1 LASGSIRIHDPELQ
15 KRVFKIVGFKAEDA
29 EKKFGFLTEAFK
41 YGAPPHGGIAPGLD
55 RLVMLMAGETS
66 IKEVIAFPK
75 NSFAVSPMDDCP
87 SEVDQKQLDE
97 LHLSIRYPE
106 K

>member
-1 LASGSIRIHDPELQ
+1 MRQ
-15 KRVFKIVGFKAEDA
+15 GF
-29 EKKFGFLTEAFK
+29 
-41 YGAPPHGGIAPGLD
+41 D

-75 NSFAVSPMDDCP
+75 NTFAYSPMDQCP
-87 SEVDQKQLDE
+87 NEVDEKQLREIHISVVPKED
-97 LHLSIRYPE
+97 

>member
-1 LASGSIRIHDPELQ
+1 
-15 KRVFKIVGFKAEDA
+15 
-29 EKKFGFLTEAFK
+29 LTNAFK

-75 NSFAVSPMDDCP
+75 DSFAKSPIDDCP
-87 SEVDQKQLDE
+87 STVDQKQLED
-97 LHLSIRYPE
+97 LHLSIVYPE
-106 K
+106 AEQKN

>member
-1 LASGSIRIHDPELQ
+1 M
-15 KRVFKIVGFKAEDA
+15 
-29 EKKFGFLTEAFK
+29 
-41 YGAPPHGGIAPGLD
+41 
-55 RLVMLMAGETS
+55 VMIMSEQSS

-87 SEVDQKQLDE
+87 NDVDQKQLDE
-97 LHLSIRYPE
+97 LHLIIRKDDE